1 MSASPTTLTGR
12 LAAPDSPLPA
22 WAVDRLHL
30 ALWDRD
36 AGPDAPLAVAPASGP
51 RGDFR
56 LALNEDAALRLVLGG
71 HREGPQQAVSLG
83 WGEALDPVL
92 AILPWPLGA
101 EQNVVLDWT
110 GQVSLIGYVEQ
121 FHLQEFGGL
130 ALIVLELVG
139 RPVPLTYGRLPDLP
153 LPPLGDRHGL
163 HVDRHLEDTPEH
175 VYYLL
180 VEAETPLAALAQ
192 DALVSSL
199 QVAAVASLGDEEGGW
214 HEAVNLPLILDAL
227 TLISP

>member
-56 LALNEDAALRLVLGG
+56 LALNEDAALRLALGG

-83 WGEALDPVL
+83 WGKRWTPS
-92 AILPWPLGA
+92 WPCCPGRWA
-101 EQNVVLDWT
+101 RSKMWFW
-110 GQVSLIGYVEQ
+110 IGR
-121 FHLQEFGGL
+121 
-130 ALIVLELVG
+130 A
-139 RPVPLTYGRLPDLP
+139 RS
-153 LPPLGDRHGL
+153 
-163 HVDRHLEDTPEH
+163 
-175 VYYLL
+175 
-180 VEAETPLAALAQ
+180 A
-192 DALVSSL
+192 
-199 QVAAVASLGDEEGGW
+199 
-214 HEAVNLPLILDAL
+214 
-227 TLISP
+227 